1 VNFGSTTHVL
11 LKQEGKNLIYL
22 DDLYISSSPLPNLL
36 VEDLLSEYC
45 SHHDLLKLQLQLQSR
60 MYQISSG
67 FSETVKIIFVSP
79 FFKRVIL
86 FVLDI

>member
-11 LKQEGKNLIYL
+11 LKQAQRKKKLIYL
-22 DDLYISSSPLPNLL
+22 DDLYISLSPLPNLL
-36 VEDLLSEYC
+36 VEDLSSEYC
-45 SHHDLLKLQLQLQSR
+45 SHHDLLKLQLQSR
-60 MYQISSG
+60 MYQISCG

-79 FFKRVIL
+79 FFKRAIL